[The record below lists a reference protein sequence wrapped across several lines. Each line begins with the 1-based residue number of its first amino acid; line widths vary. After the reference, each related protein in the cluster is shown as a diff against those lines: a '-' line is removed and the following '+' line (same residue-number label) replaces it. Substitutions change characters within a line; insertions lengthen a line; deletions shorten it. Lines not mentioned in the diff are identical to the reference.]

1 MLSKEL
7 ESILQV
13 IYADARMQR
22 YEFIG
27 IEHLLLSLVQESD
40 EVRAVLKSCGANIPV
55 LAEQL
60 AISIEENTPVLPE
73 DSPISSETQPTLGFQ
88 RVIQRA
94 IVHVQSAGKRQVQ
107 PVDVLVAIMS
117 EKNSHA
123 VYFLGLQSIGRSEI
137 LNYIAHG
144 IVPDRVAET
153 DKGDEVEQEGDE
165 EGKPIRHA
173 LAKYTVNLNS
183 ETTTR
188 SEERRVGKECRS
200 RWSPY
205 H

>member
-60 AISIEENTPVLPE
+60 AISIEENTP
-73 DSPISSETQPTLGFQ
+73 
-88 RVIQRA
+88 
-94 IVHVQSAGKRQVQ
+94 
-107 PVDVLVAIMS
+107 
-117 EKNSHA
+117 
-123 VYFLGLQSIGRSEI
+123 YFLGGGAFSRTTSGRSACSVSDITLI
-137 LNYIAHG
+137 LHNIL
-144 IVPDRVAET
+144 P
-153 DKGDEVEQEGDE
+153 
-165 EGKPIRHA
+165 
-173 LAKYTVNLNS
+173 LAKDI
-183 ETTTR
+183 
-188 SEERRVGKECRS
+188 
-200 RWSPY
+200 PP
-205 H
+205 

>member
-73 DSPISSETQPTLGFQ
+73 DSPTGSETQPTLGFQ

-94 IVHVQSAGKRQVQ
+94 IVHVQSAGKRQV
-107 PVDVLVAIMS
+107 
-117 EKNSHA
+117 
-123 VYFLGLQSIGRSEI
+123 
-137 LNYIAHG
+137 
-144 IVPDRVAET
+144 
-153 DKGDEVEQEGDE
+153 
-165 EGKPIRHA
+165 
-173 LAKYTVNLNS
+173 
-183 ETTTR
+183 
-188 SEERRVGKECRS
+188 
-200 RWSPY
+200 
-205 H
+205 